1 VNGAGA
7 TFTKVLPGGSL
18 EVLVHTVLIK
28 PTTGNAS
35 LIVSLLGLGSE
46 RYRSG
51 GGLESE
57 SLRRRF
63 WAHYLMNCHAAES
76 GMGDEPSEKTLK
88 LPLPWREEDFE
99 AGTTSAPPVTLEC
112 GFNNGS
118 LYAEVVRSLTLWRV
132 YHLRIL
138 SYANEIPGTKCLL

>member
-1 VNGAGA
+1 M
-7 TFTKVLPGGSL
+7 
-18 EVLVHTVLIK
+18 LIK
-28 PTTGNAS
+28 SITGNAS

-51 GGLESE
+51 AGLESE
-57 SLRRRF
+57 TLRRRF
-63 WAHYLMNCHAAES
+63 WAHYLMNCHAADS

-99 AGTTSAPPVTLEC
+99 AGGANAPPVTLEC

-118 LYAEVVRSLTLWRV
+118 LYAEVIRSLTLWRV
-132 YHLRIL
+132 YLFRTQ
-138 SYANEIPGTKCLL
+138 S